1 VAFPLAGEG
10 SFGGCVAGRRER
22 RWLWRRKQASKQQN
36 QATGGKMRGV
46 WQKTNKHVHNYTLMT
61 FDYVW
66 CGRKEDS
73 YAPPLPEL
81 HPFLF
86 SSASKVKRSL
96 GWMAVEE
103 EEENMI

>member
-1 VAFPLAGEG
+1 LLGRVPLGVALREG
-10 SFGGCVAGRRER
+10 GKEDDYGGGS
-22 RWLWRRKQASKQQN
+22 KQASNRTKQQE
-36 QATGGKMRGV
+36 GR
-46 WQKTNKHVHNYTLMT
+46 LMT